1 MIMKTSAYGDE
12 KKLLEIYSCS
22 SFFSDQLCLG
32 ATLAKNCFQLS
43 KMKVVIA
50 AVLSLTSYH
59 DLIFPG
65 LVCRYAGEF
74 VSEILAGIKTPERKK
89 ENDNAEEGKQ
99 RAR

>member
-1 MIMKTSAYGDE
+1 MNSH
-12 KKLLEIYSCS
+12 
-22 SFFSDQLCLG
+22 
-32 ATLAKNCFQLS
+32 
-43 KMKVVIA
+43 
-50 AVLSLTSYH
+50 H

-89 ENDNAEEGKQ
+89 EEDNAEEGKQ

>member
-1 MIMKTSAYGDE
+1 MVFVHGW
-12 KKLLEIYSCS
+12 KKFPHALDVSLLAR
-22 SFFSDQLCLG
+22 F
-32 ATLAKNCFQLS
+32 AKNCSQLYS
-43 KMKVVIA
+43 FIVMYFSMN
-50 AVLSLTSYH
+50 SLH

-89 ENDNAEEGKQ
+89 EEDNAEEGKQ

>member
-1 MIMKTSAYGDE
+1 MIG
-12 KKLLEIYSCS
+12 LLGR
-22 SFFSDQLCLG
+22 QG
-32 ATLAKNCFQLS
+32 QAATLGQHCPQMTQRPGICFHWFAFHHVL
-43 KMKVVIA
+43 VIND
-50 AVLSLTSYH
+50 H
-59 DLIFPG
+59 DLILPG

>member
-1 MIMKTSAYGDE
+1 MDPVVFFAMTSHPH
-12 KKLLEIYSCS
+12 
-22 SFFSDQLCLG
+22 
-32 ATLAKNCFQLS
+32 
-43 KMKVVIA
+43 
-50 AVLSLTSYH
+50 H